1 MLVDDL
7 YEMKVKDLLEEFC
20 LVYSPECDYHYGI
33 ARWDDVGEIWEE
45 YDLDEQYCFEGDY
58 LIPMDYGFDE
68 GESVLTLKDLK
79 CIMDKLGIVKKQS
92 CPECDSENYHFDYNH
107 MAMLCSECGH
117 IEEPKTE
124 EY

>member
-1 MLVDDL
+1 
-7 YEMKVKDLLEEFC
+7 
-20 LVYSPECDYHYGI
+20 
-33 ARWDDVGEIWEE
+33 
-45 YDLDEQYCFEGDY
+45 
-58 LIPMDYGFDE
+58 MDYGFDE

>member
-1 MLVDDL
+1 MLIDDL

-45 YDLDEQYCFEGDY
+45 YDLEEQYCFEGDY

-68 GESVLTLKDLK
+68 G
-79 CIMDKLGIVKKQS
+79 
-92 CPECDSENYHFDYNH
+92 
-107 MAMLCSECGH
+107 
-117 IEEPKTE
+117 
-124 EY
+124 